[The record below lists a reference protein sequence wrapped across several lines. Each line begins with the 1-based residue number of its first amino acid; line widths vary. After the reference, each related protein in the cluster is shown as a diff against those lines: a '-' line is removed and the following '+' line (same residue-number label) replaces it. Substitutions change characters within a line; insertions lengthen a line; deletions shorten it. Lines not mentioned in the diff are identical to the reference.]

1 MACSWDPLNSVA
13 DKGWTGSML
22 QEHFGSELREQECGD
37 GESSHATQ
45 FRALEMF
52 LQGYWG
58 LFFQKPLYFCN
69 EKKDETP
76 KATKIVVII
85 SVIYTCGHGPCIII
99 VEFQ

>member
-1 MACSWDPLNSVA
+1 
-13 DKGWTGSML
+13 
-22 QEHFGSELREQECGD
+22 
-37 GESSHATQ
+37 
-45 FRALEMF
+45 MF

-58 LFFQKPLYFCN
+58 LFFQKTLYFSN

-85 SVIYTCGHGPCIII
+85 SVICTCGHGPCIII